1 MGMRHGIFMKNY
13 IYNNSYNITIIELSV
28 NSSIT
33 EETKV
38 LTNKGENHTD
48 TYNLGIFKC
57 FFVDN
62 GNILPRV

>member
-13 IYNNSYNITIIELSV
+13 IFYNNSYNITIIELSV

-48 TYNLGIFKC
+48 T
-57 FFVDN
+57 
-62 GNILPRV
+62 